1 MITPKRFIGFPLLS
15 ILMLVLGACGSLAT
29 AQEAPESARVPS
41 SFIAVTPSP
50 SNIFGSTD
58 GVTSAPETGPSR
70 LPASRPIPSAT
81 ATSAVAEAR
90 AKNLE
95 LIGLGKRLLPGATT
109 DIWVHRDYAYLGT
122 FDTPCG
128 DGSGRNGSGIRIFDV
143 SEPDN
148 PTEVSPIYSYRGN
161 RINDLKVASLKTSA
175 FEGDVLVH
183 SNEACVHES
192 DDMDGQVR
200 PDHAGTHGGPG
211 GFEIYN
217 VTEPLRPI
225 YLASVRINEL
235 NEVSNFIS
243 GGVTDAGVH
252 NVFIFTQGE
261 RAFVAVFAE
270 TTFDNFRI
278 FEITDPSDPTLVGT
292 WGAEELF
299 DPGVGDLTFD
309 DVEDGFPRVSAA
321 TRWLRDG
328 FGSLA
333 NRFLHDITINK
344 DGDRAYLSNW
354 DAGLVLL
361 DVSDPANPTLI
372 SVADPTAGPGGEG
385 NSHAAW
391 PNADGSVV
399 VETTEDFDFGK
410 LAIRVISGPLE
421 GTAFAGVEGSGAEPP
436 PRLSDH
442 GVVTGELVFVGRGC
456 PDGPQSEG
464 VAGGDAFLSDPAGK
478 IAVVRRGACTFS
490 SKVLNAQAAGAVAV
504 VIANDVPGGLARPW
518 PASDPAFT
526 VPALLISTAD
536 GDAIEESVGGNLAT
550 IDPKAFTDLSPWGF
564 VRIWDYSDPTNP
576 VLASTFNT
584 VNSLNEK
591 GPADP
596 RGTYSVHNVMV
607 EDQIAYLSWYSDGI
621 LMLDISDPYNPVE
634 IARYHVE
641 GPEFEEQNGG
651 IQEIWGI
658 YKPEGEEIIYASD
671 RNGGLYVLKLS
682 DAMK

>member
-1 MITPKRFIGFPLLS
+1 MNTAKRFVGFRRFPLMS
-15 ILMLVLGACGSLAT
+15 ILMLLLGACGSLAT
-29 AQEAPESARVPS
+29 AQEASESTGVPS
-41 SFIAVTPSP
+41 SSIAATPSP

-70 LPASRPIPSAT
+70 FPASIPIPSPKSAPALT
-81 ATSAVAEAR
+81 EATSAVTNAR

-109 DIWVHRDYAYLGT
+109 DIWVHRGFAYLGT

-128 DGSGRNGSGIRIFDV
+128 DGSGSNGSGIRIFDV
-143 SEPDN
+143 SEPEN
-148 PTEVSPIYSYRGN
+148 PTEVPPIYSYRGN

-183 SNEACVHES
+183 SNEACVHEPEVLN
-192 DDMDGQVR
+192 GQVR

-217 VTEPLRPI
+217 VTDPLQPS

-243 GGVTDAGVH
+243 GGVNDAGVH
-252 NVFIFTQGE
+252 NVFIFTQDE

-270 TTFDNFRI
+270 TMFDNFRI
-278 FEITDPSDPTLVGT
+278 FEITDPSHPILVGT
-292 WGAEELF
+292 WGAEEIF
-299 DPGVGDLTFD
+299 DPGVGELTFD
-309 DVEDGFPRVSAA
+309 HVEDGFSRVSAA

-328 FGSLA
+328 FGSLN
-333 NRFLHDITINK
+333 NRFLHDITVNK
-344 DGDRAYLSNW
+344 AGNLAYLSNW

-410 LAIRVISGPLE
+410 LAIRVISGPLD

-456 PDGPQSEG
+456 PDGPQPEG

-536 GDAIEESVGGNLAT
+536 GDAIEEMGGVLAT

-584 VNSLNEK
+584 INSLNDK

-607 EDQIAYLSWYSDGI
+607 EDQTAYLHRGD
-621 LMLDISDPYNPVE
+621 LD
-634 IARYHVE
+634 A
-641 GPEFEEQNGG
+641 
-651 IQEIWGI
+651 
-658 YKPEGEEIIYASD
+658 
-671 RNGGLYVLKLS
+671 
-682 DAMK
+682 